1 MSRWKACA
9 IHLGISLLVISV
21 LVGIMALTWY
31 PPIYAWAMGG
41 LGLIMILASVD
52 ACLGPLLTLIVW
64 NVDKPSLRFDM
75 AVIVCLQVMGLWY
88 GVYTAFLARPIYQV
102 FAVNQFDLV
111 AAVDVPEGELE
122 NAIRQEF
129 KSLPLTGPEIIA
141 VQMPTDPAERR
152 KLLFSSVQG
161 GADLAQLPHYYVPYA
176 ELAPE
181 AARKAKPLDALT
193 QRDAAT
199 RDKLSAYLSS
209 HDLDPAKVKFL
220 PMRAK
225 AHDQTVLVDADTGAV
240 LGIVNID
247 PWVQ

>member
-1 MSRWKACA
+1 MSRWKASV
-9 IHLGISLLVISV
+9 IHLGVSALVISM
-21 LVGIMALTWY
+21 LALLLSLTWY
-31 PPIYAWAMGG
+31 PPAYAWAMGG
-41 LGLIMILASVD
+41 VGIIAILAGVD
-52 ACLGPLLTLIVW
+52 VCLGPLLTLIVW
-64 NVDKPSLRFDM
+64 NAKKPSLRLDM
-75 AVIVCLQVMGLWY
+75 TVIILVQMGGLGY
-88 GVYTAFLARPIYQV
+88 GLYSIFMARPVYAV
-102 FAVNQFDLV
+102 FSIDRFELI
-111 AAVDVPEGELE
+111 AAPNIPEGETERAL
-122 NAIRQEF
+122 RSEF
-129 KSLPLTGPEIIA
+129 KILPLTGPEIVA
-141 VQMPTDPAERR
+141 TQLPADSAERSS
-152 KLLFSSVQG
+152 LLFSAMSG
-161 GADLAQLPHYYVPYA
+161 NPDLAQLPRYYVPYA

>member
-1 MSRWKACA
+1 ME
-9 IHLGISLLVISV
+9 
-21 LVGIMALTWY
+21 
-31 PPIYAWAMGG
+31 
-41 LGLIMILASVD
+41 LILILAGVD
-52 ACLGPLLTLIVW
+52 VCLGPLLTLIVW
-64 NVDKPSLRFDM
+64 DVKKPKLWLDM
-75 AVIVCLQVMGLWY
+75 AIIVLIQLNAMGY
-88 GVYTAFLARPIYQV
+88 GLRTIYLARPVYMV
-102 FAVNQFDLV
+102 FSVDRFDLV
-111 AAVDVPEGELE
+111 AVPDISMEEMKKFSYE
-122 NAIRQEF
+122 EY
-129 KSLPLTGPEIIA
+129 KTLPLTGVKVVA
-141 VQMPTDPAERR
+141 AKMPTDVTE
-152 KLLFSSVQG
+152 KNELMFSALAG
-161 GADLAQLPHYYVPYA
+161 GADLPQSPHYYAPYA

>member
-1 MSRWKACA
+1 MSRWKASA
-9 IHLGISLLVISV
+9 IHLSISFFVILSLSGLL
-21 LVGIMALTWY
+21 ALSWY
-31 PPIYAWAMGG
+31 LPAYAWAMGG
-41 LGLIMILASVD
+41 LGLIGILAGVD
-52 ACLGPLLTLIVW
+52 ICLGPLLTLVVW
-64 NVDKPSLRFDM
+64 NVKKSSLRFDM
-75 AVIVCLQVMGLWY
+75 AVIVLFQLAGLGY
-88 GVYTAFLARPIYQV
+88 GMYTIFLARPVYQV
-102 FAVNQFDLV
+102 FAVSQFDLV
-111 AAVDVPEGELE
+111 GATDIPEGELE
-122 NAIRQEF
+122 KAVRDEF
-129 KSLPLTGPEIIA
+129 KSLPVTGPKIIA
-141 VQMPTDPAERR
+141 ARMPTDPIERNH
-152 KLLFSSVQG
+152 LLFSSLRG
-161 GADLAQLPHYYVPYA
+161 GADLAQLPRYYVPYA